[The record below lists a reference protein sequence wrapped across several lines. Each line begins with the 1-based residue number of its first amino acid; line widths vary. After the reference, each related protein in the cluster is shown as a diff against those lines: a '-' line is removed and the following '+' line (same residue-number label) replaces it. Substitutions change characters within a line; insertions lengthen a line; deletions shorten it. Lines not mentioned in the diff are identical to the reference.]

1 MSHVVTIHHSP
12 EAGPCIVQSHVSS
25 RRKEQPTLPRKV
37 TSLRE
42 KPEHHCTG
50 QLSPTHLPVPTWA
63 APLHLLL
70 CPPLLPR
77 TSLEHKKFRQ
87 SQLINS
93 PRPAL
98 WTTRPCLVTSGNKE
112 EAAATPSAACTE
124 HSWCP
129 LCRRNSAVQYLPL
142 PNSSQASKK
151 LSLCC

>member
-1 MSHVVTIHHSP
+1 MSHVVTIHHFL
-12 EAGPCIVQSHVSS
+12 EAGPPIVQSHVFS

-37 TSLRE
+37 TSLTE
-42 KPEHHCTG
+42 KPEHRCTG
-50 QLSPTHLPVPTWA
+50 QLSPTHRPVPT
-63 APLHLLL
+63 
-70 CPPLLPR
+70 CCRVLPC
-77 TSLEHKKFRQ
+77 SQEHPWSTR
-87 SQLINS
+87 SSDS

-98 WTTRPCLVTSGNKE
+98 WTTQPCLVTSGNKE

-129 LCRRNSAVQYLPL
+129 LCRRSSAVQYLPL